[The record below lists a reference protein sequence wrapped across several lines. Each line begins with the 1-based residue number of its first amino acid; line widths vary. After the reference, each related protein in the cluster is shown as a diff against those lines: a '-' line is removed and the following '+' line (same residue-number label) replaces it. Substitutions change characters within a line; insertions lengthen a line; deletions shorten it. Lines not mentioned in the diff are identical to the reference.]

1 MMDDNEFKNLEK
13 RYLEEKEK
21 RQELEKIANHRD
33 HLAKALK
40 KLEDA
45 KDSPYADIY
54 DMKIACFISYS
65 DCEGRREIDKAMIQF
80 GLDYDQFVNIIKSEL
95 EKTNK
100 EIKAK
105 KEALG
110 LK

>member
-1 MMDDNEFKNLEK
+1 MNDKEFNELEK
-13 RYLEEKEK
+13 AYLKEKEK
-21 RQELEKIANHRD
+21 RQEIN
-33 HLAKALK
+33 
-40 KLEDA
+40 KLENRKDYLVGALDTLKNA
-45 KDSPYADIY
+45 KDNAYEAIC
-54 DMKIACFISYS
+54 DMHVSCSISYA
-65 DCEGRREIDKAMIQF
+65 DCEGRREISR
-80 GLDYDQFVNIIKSEL
+80 DYISIELNYNQFVNIIKSEL